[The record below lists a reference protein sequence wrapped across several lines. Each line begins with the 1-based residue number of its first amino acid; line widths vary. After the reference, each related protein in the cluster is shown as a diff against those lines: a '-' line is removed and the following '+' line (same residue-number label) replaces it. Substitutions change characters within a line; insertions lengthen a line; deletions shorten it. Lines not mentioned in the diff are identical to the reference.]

1 MVLCLHRCS
10 VGADTHIQ
18 TDDQE
23 STMGIRQDFLIRM
36 LEELADAFER
46 IFKDSG
52 NVEDKDR
59 ALFEIE
65 GILAE
70 VFRTRREL
78 LFMRPEEMIEDFDP
92 RLAAEVGRLFLKHS
106 ELCEAKGQEHAAQ
119 RSFELGIKCL
129 RGGLGQEISHA
140 DGGSNELMREML
152 RSRKTATVMSAD
164 EMADT
169 WRNIF
174 EIEAR
179 RQHYPEA
186 EDALFCAVDMASD
199 PSDHVARGVRF
210 FEALQKLPD
219 ELLEER
225 GFPRQDVDEALED
238 LREEQ

>member
-1 MVLCLHRCS
+1 
-10 VGADTHIQ
+10 
-18 TDDQE
+18 
-23 STMGIRQDFLIRM
+23 MGIRQDFLLRM

-46 IFKDSG
+46 IFKD
-52 NVEDKDR
+52 NEQVDDEER

-65 GILAE
+65 GLLAE

-78 LFMRPEEMIEDFDP
+78 LFMRPEEFIEDFDP

-106 ELCEAKGQEHAAQ
+106 ELSAAQGDEHAAQ
-119 RSFELGIKCL
+119 RSFALAIQCM
-129 RGGLGQEISHA
+129 RGGLGQELSHY
-140 DGGSNELMREML
+140 DGGSNELMRELL
-152 RSRKTATVMSAD
+152 RSRQTTTVMSAE

-186 EDALFCAVDMASD
+186 EDALFSAIDMADD
-199 PSDHVARGVRF
+199 PSDHVARGIRF

-225 GFPRQDVDEALED
+225 GFPRRDVDEALED
-238 LREEQ
+238 LREF